1 MPQYSL
7 SAGGHEEAKSQET
20 STKICRWHRPGK
32 CVCICVCVYAC
43 VYVYVCVS
51 VSVFVCVSACLC
63 VCVSLCL
70 CVCACVCVC
79 VCVCLCVC
87 VYMYVC
93 IHHCVF
99 PACIRTVSLYYLTA
113 HIDTASAQFT
123 DRESAQLKR
132 MDNDSKHVLQKLWGS
147 ADKAIM
153 VLATPIV
160 NTYCFSDH
168 ESDEHRRFRM
178 DPYNYRI
185 MMVNDAF
192 STIVG
197 RCGAEGKNMKVW
209 GGYD

>member
-1 MPQYSL
+1 MKRRK
-7 SAGGHEEAKSQET
+7 AKKNQR
-20 STKICRWHRPGK
+20 K
-32 CVCICVCVYAC
+32 
-43 VYVYVCVS
+43 YVDGIIQAN
-51 VSVFVCVSACLC
+51 VSVFVFVYMRVYMCMCVFLCLCLCACLLVHVS
-63 VCVSLCL
+63 VCLCL

-79 VCVCLCVC
+79 VYVCLCVC

-113 HIDTASAQFT
+113 HTDTASAQFT

-153 VLATPIV
+153 LLATPIV

-185 MMVNDAF
+185 TMVNDAF

-209 GGYD
+209 SGCN